1 MINRFCIPFPVRR
14 LVLGAIAAGATICAL
29 PAYAQQE
36 VVVVGGEP
44 ITTLDIANRSKLNQL
59 TTRQTPSRQAVIDEL
74 INEKL
79 KINFA
84 KRYRLEAS
92 DSEID
97 STYADMA
104 RRMRNTPDGLT
115 KMLTSQGVDP
125 YTLKDRIRAEM
136 VWQQIVRGKYQSSMQ
151 ISEKEVATA
160 LEARKKD
167 DKGNAGT
174 EYTLRPILFVVARG
188 GGEAATET
196 RKRDAETLKSRFE
209 NCESGIRFALSLRDT
224 IVRAPITKN
233 SAELA
238 PALREILD
246 KTPVGRLTD
255 PEVTSQGIEIF
266 AVCDKKEVSLDDAT
280 KKQIQNEKFSAQFQE
295 HSAKL
300 LKSLR
305 AGAMIEYKEQPK
317 EESHAPRA
325 SRNHR

>member
-1 MINRFCIPFPVRR
+1 MINRFYIPLPVRR
-14 LVLGAIAAGATICAL
+14 LVLCAIAAGATICAL
-29 PAYAQQE
+29 PAHAQQV

-59 TTRQTPSRQAVIDEL
+59 TTRQNPSRQAVIDEL

-79 KINFA
+79 KITFA

-92 DSEID
+92 DSDID
-97 STYADMA
+97 ATYADMA

-160 LEARKKD
+160 LEERKKD

-188 GGEAATET
+188 AGEGATET
-196 RKRDAETLKSRFE
+196 RKRDAEALKSRFE
-209 NCESGIRFALSLRDT
+209 NCETGVRFARGLRDT

-246 KTPVGRLTD
+246 KTPIGRLTD
-255 PEVTSQGIEIF
+255 PEVTSQGVEIF
-266 AVCDKKEVSLDDAT
+266 AVCDKKEVSLDDAA
-280 KKQIQNEKFSAQFQE
+280 KKQIQSEKFSAQFQQ